1 MTEMLNFPEVSAGK
15 FQVERVAHQKV
26 QVQFSV
32 PTVQVFCNSLDFKS
46 KILMSVSIDGEGRIH
61 SRMQKIGLYRL
72 SDR

>member
-1 MTEMLNFPEVSAGK
+1 MLNFPEVSAAK

-32 PTVQVFCNSLDFKS
+32 PTVFCNSLDFKS
-46 KILMSVSIDGEGRIH
+46 KILMSVSIDSEGRIH